1 MEALIWIVD
10 LFEDV
15 DSAVR
20 DWLVTKV
27 QFPERFNNV
36 GTFIW
41 IVDLFKGV
49 LDVYALVRIVDL
61 VEFVRNVHFFLDT
74 IDLIEDFEDIS
85 LFFFASFLHRSVV
98 VIENSREIWS
108 GAELT
113 IITEAQDCECY
124 DCEQMEG
131 CAKAAT
137 ASSNFSCRW
146 EDCTNH

>member
-1 MEALIWIVD
+1 M
-10 LFEDV
+10 
-15 DSAVR
+15 
-20 DWLVTKV
+20 
-27 QFPERFNNV
+27 
-36 GTFIW
+36 
-41 IVDLFKGV
+41 
-49 LDVYALVRIVDL
+49 RIVDL
-61 VEFVRNVHFFLDT
+61 VEFVCNVHFVLDT
-74 IDLIEDFEDIS
+74 IDLIEDLEDIS

-137 ASSNFSCRW
+137 ERSNFSCWW
-146 EDCTNH
+146 ENGTNDREETKDRENDEIPSGNIHPENPHFTNVSLSLSRTIL